1 MRLPVPW
8 VCIGYPNTLTSIVPH
23 IYHIFQLFFTV
34 ETLFYGEDNMD
45 KLHYSNIKD
54 VKIGDKNIFKIEL
67 LRDENV
73 RIIAWKTKIWID
85 SNIK

>member
-1 MRLPVPW
+1 
-8 VCIGYPNTLTSIVPH
+8 
-23 IYHIFQLFFTV
+23 
-34 ETLFYGEDNMD
+34 MD